1 MTVRIIINILGNS
14 ELNWKGMGDFDSDD
28 HYNDYRGQESH
39 RKNGG
44 ALIIYKKIPGMH
56 CLGAPSKI
64 TE

>member
-14 ELNWKGMGDFDSDD
+14 ELNWKGMGDLDSDD
-28 HYNDYRGQESH
+28 HYNDYCGQESH
-39 RKNGG
+39 RRNGG
-44 ALIIYKKIPGMH
+44 ALIIYKKSPGMH